1 MKTSYTEHAYNI
13 YSYSWNSRID
23 IHLLQ
28 LTASSPHIVGHLVR
42 ATRKQRLT
50 LEHAEVNERPVTNGR
65 SRHTAH
71 CGLLSAE
78 FDRSPRRPRRR
89 AQRWRRSAT
98 SSLSIIA
105 MCARK
110 SIRSRTHIVCHDHA
124 MQTRLGNCWSTRTI
138 GVDCVLLSF
147 AKRNRSYHSR
157 DSICYLSTTTR
168 KRTKSS
174 TSRL

>member
-1 MKTSYTEHAYNI
+1 MRRS
-13 YSYSWNSRID
+13 
-23 IHLLQ
+23 
-28 LTASSPHIVGHLVR
+28 
-42 ATRKQRLT
+42 
-50 LEHAEVNERPVTNGR
+50 TNDR

-71 CGLLSAE
+71 CGLPSAE

-89 AQRWRRSAT
+89 ARRWRRSAT

-168 KRTKSS
+168 ERTKSS
-174 TSRL
+174 TSRLWHCGMWSDIRWQTILIVLIRFSITLICARNKLESVTAQH